1 MSEDRKYSPQCGAA
15 HRNTVSSF
23 YHKGRFRKIFR
34 CSGGFRCL
42 KERVNVHMCHRLR
55 SSASAVS
62 RCLLWD
68 SLHITDTVNL
78 LTPLRFLHF
87 FAEKLRSSSE
97 SRSRRQC
104 WILMILV
111 PHGSTSKIY
120 KAAGLAWEHNKWE
133 DVITRG
139 HFDSS
144 DVTLLFRS
152 TCTSVKA
159 PLIQEPRLLSQT
171 HTHTLTTCKTTKQGL
186 RFIYTL
192 MSTAWT
198 AQERMERNT
207 ELHKVEAGRLDEVM
221 KTRTSE
227 FTDGWKQLSSIHFRL
242 SQNFDVQLKIRR
254 K

>member
-1 MSEDRKYSPQCGAA
+1 MSLVTFMCENAYRLFICLFHLPAECYFHFTFNSVNFNWVKTESTLHSAGQ
-15 HRNTVSSF
+15 HIVTLSSF

-42 KERVNVHMCHRLR
+42 KERVNVHMCHRLC

-78 LTPLRFLHF
+78 LTRLKFLHF

-120 KAAGLAWEHNKWE
+120 KAAGLAWGHNKWE
-133 DVITRG
+133 EVITRG
-139 HFDSS
+139 HFDTS
-144 DVTLLFRS
+144 DITLLFRS

-159 PLIQEPRLLSQT
+159 LIQDLEPRLLSQT
-171 HTHTLTTCKTTKQGL
+171 HT
-186 RFIYTL
+186 
-192 MSTAWT
+192 
-198 AQERMERNT
+198 NT
-207 ELHKVEAGRLDEVM
+207 VTINYM
-221 KTRTSE
+221 QNYKTRTE
-227 FTDGWKQLSSIHFRL
+227 VYLNADEHGLDDTRKDGKKH
-242 SQNFDVQLKIRR
+242 KTA
-254 K
+254 